1 MSSLGEERQ
10 EQQAVL
16 PLESTTCILT
26 MNHDVG
32 SSGSME
38 GTIMAEIFS
47 QSVEKHKLKYSRF
60 IGDGD
65 TNIFRVVSE
74 SKPSYIYIYGE
85 DVTIQ
90 KIECVGH
97 VQKWLGTRLRKL
109 KHSQSIQEGSKTVRW
124 ESTRG

>member
-1 MSSLGEERQ
+1 MSQGRYWGLVHGVKSVSHVKSGRRETRT
-10 EQQAVL
+10 AGCISVL

-74 SKPSYIYIYGE
+74 SKASYME
-85 DVTIQ
+85 
-90 KIECVGH
+90 KM
-97 VQKWLGTRLRKL
+97 
-109 KHSQSIQEGSKTVRW
+109 
-124 ESTRG
+124 

>member
-1 MSSLGEERQ
+1 MSNLGEERE
-10 EQQAVL
+10 EQQAVA
-16 PLESTTCILT
+16 PLESATCILT

-38 GTIMAEIFS
+38 GAIMAEIFS

-74 SKPSYIYIYGE
+74 SKPSYIIYILWRRCNHTKDRMCRSRSKAAWY
-85 DVTIQ
+85 
-90 KIECVGH
+90 KIT
-97 VQKWLGTRLRKL
+97 QA
-109 KHSQSIQEGSKTVRW
+109 QSIQEGSKTVRW
-124 ESTRG
+124 ERTTGLR